1 MNFSDRIVSGLQTML
16 LIQEQVARLEASQKS
31 LQEAFR
37 TKIDDHERRLT
48 RIETII
54 EIARPDGAVLRLA
67 PQGSRQGS
75 KGDSEGKG
83 KGNA

>member
-1 MNFSDRIVSGLQTML
+1 MNFSDRIVSGLKTML

-37 TKIDDHERRLT
+37 TKVDDHERRLT

-67 PQGSRQGS
+67 RQES
-75 KGDSEGKG
+75 KGDSKGEGA
-83 KGNA
+83 GND